1 MISNIQFSEKSLN
14 LLSLR
19 QLNNDEIQQ
28 FSDILNQAKSAQ
40 GSAKDRLLAMSAEEL
55 ELVQKANSLAAPI
68 NVSSLSEEGAENL
81 LSQPDNSD
89 KVDLNNDGIV
99 EVGVARNLIFPPVN
113 APAYVKAAWESSTA
127 DMSGPDKMML
137 ELSMYTAMFGVK
149 LEGVQPKQVLSPE
162 QQWSQ
167 QGIDAFFTGLRGNLE
182 FRVNLEGWT
191 DHNLML
197 QKFYARFET
206 ALNQTSGFAMPSA
219 QAKVNTANSAT
230 EDTPPAVD
238 ESNGNYFNMMQILLD
253 ARMGIDREKLEE
265 IEEKIQTIVNNA
277 DLSGEQ
283 KQQLIK
289 ALQQQK
295 EVIFEEAQRRTV
307 ENEKRKSLLPHNM
320 NLLEH
325 LEEQQVKRAV

>member
-1 MISNIQFSEKSLN
+1 MINSIQFSEKSLN
-14 LLSLR
+14 LLGLR

-28 FSDILNQAKSAQ
+28 FSDILNQAKNTQ
-40 GSAKDRLLAMSAEEL
+40 GSAKDRLLAMSAKEL
-55 ELVQKANSLAAPI
+55 ELVQKANSLAAAI

-99 EVGVARNLIFPPVN
+99 EVGAARNLIFPPVN
-113 APAYVKAAWESSTA
+113 APAYVKAAWESATA
-127 DMSGPDKMML
+127 DMSGSDKMML
-137 ELSMYTAMFGVK
+137 EFSMYTAVFGVK
-149 LEGVQPKQVLSPE
+149 IEGVQPKPVLSPE
-162 QQWSQ
+162 HQWSQ
-167 QGIDAFFTGLRGNLE
+167 QGINALFTGLRGNLE

-219 QAKVNTANSAT
+219 QTKVNTANSAT
-230 EDTPPAVD
+230 EDTQPAVD
-238 ESNGNYFNMMQILLD
+238 ERNGNYSKMMQLLLD

-265 IEEKIQTIVNNA
+265 IEEKIQTVVNNA

-307 ENEKRKSLLPHNM
+307 ENEKRKSLLPNNI

-325 LEEQQVKRAV
+325 LEEQQLKRVV